1 MHLVI
6 PFASASDDACRA
18 RMEDLA
24 LPNMQRLMGKLTE
37 VSRDEGPETSLS
49 PPHERALAAAWGLP
63 TDDGRIP
70 WAARQARA
78 GGLAETDTHWA
89 FITPCHWRTES
100 GQVTLTPPGCLDL
113 QDEEAAALQA
123 AMAPYFAEDG
133 IRIRRRLR
141 PDLWLAEG
149 AAFAG
154 MSTASLDRVAGR
166 AVGPWLPTG
175 TGAGPMRRLQNEMQM
190 LLYTHAVNDARE
202 TRRLEPVNSI
212 WIHGTG
218 ELPRASVPDEAG
230 AEPIVADAL
239 RQAALRADGSAWAQ
253 AWLAIDAEQGA
264 ALLERVRARQPVALT
279 LCGERTAS
287 RWESINASWS
297 TRLKHVFGAPR
308 FISVQQKL

>member
-154 MSTASLDRVAGR
+154 MSTASPDRVAGR
-166 AVGPWLPTG
+166 AVGPWLPPG

-218 ELPRASVPDEAG
+218 ELPRASVPGEAG